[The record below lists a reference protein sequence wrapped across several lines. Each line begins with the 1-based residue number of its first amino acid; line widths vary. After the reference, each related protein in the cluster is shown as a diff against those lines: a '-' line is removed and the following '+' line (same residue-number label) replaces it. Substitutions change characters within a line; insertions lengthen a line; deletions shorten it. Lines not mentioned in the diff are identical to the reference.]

1 VQRQSEFIG
10 KMYGLFKID
19 KERPYLIML

>member
-19 KERPYLIML
+19 KERPYFIML